1 MFLQLRQAFFKYTK
15 RSQQAYDWPL
25 PKEESKCNDRRI
37 TSRIRKCFNILTQE
51 AKKNELKNKKKQ

>member
-1 MFLQLRQAFFKYTK
+1 MFLQLRQAFSNTK

-37 TSRIRKCFNILTQE
+37 TPRIRNNFNT
-51 AKKNELKNKKKQ
+51 KKNELKNKKKK